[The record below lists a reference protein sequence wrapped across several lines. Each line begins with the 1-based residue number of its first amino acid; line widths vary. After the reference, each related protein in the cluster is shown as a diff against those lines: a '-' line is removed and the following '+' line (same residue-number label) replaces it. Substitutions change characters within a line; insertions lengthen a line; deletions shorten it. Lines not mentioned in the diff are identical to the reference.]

1 MNKSMK
7 QNKKITFI
15 FIIVLSLILLSLYY
29 SKFSKN
35 KFNKNLL
42 LFTILLFV
50 YALVEHCKSNKV
62 EKFNNPQIDKID
74 ISTIDLNKSS
84 KKFYDKRDIP
94 YSDKH
99 EIRIL
104 GHITEEN
111 DNNLSNELY
120 NISLDGEQ
128 NKMFTEIKDSNLGN
142 LLLSGYDENNEFIKN
157 SLERDFNFD
166 ITEAKHL
173 ERIDK
178 KDLDVVRKDFTY
190 KNIRYN
196 TDSDE
201 VANTFYKKFKG
212 EVNDALSNIGGLF
225 KDQSKS
231 DSGDDDDDNNEDNE
245 EDNDD
250 DNDDDNDEEEN
261 DDDNTST
268 NYDSNREDVLG
279 KDDEETSNNQE
290 SSGEPEA
297 SDQSDSTAASVEET
311 DDDDKDEG
319 IIKNIEDIFVSFY
332 DFIVDIIE
340 NIYNSFVKLLFGDS
354 DEETAAT
361 TDNTDNGTSATE
373 SDENIITSILNSM
386 NDFLQFIGDF
396 LLELLNTIND
406 LVNGFIETLND
417 LVTFGEDDD
426 SDDS

>member
-1 MNKSMK
+1 
-7 QNKKITFI
+7 
-15 FIIVLSLILLSLYY
+15 
-29 SKFSKN
+29 
-35 KFNKNLL
+35 LL

-74 ISTIDLNKSS
+74 IDDISTIDLNKSS

-104 GHITEEN
+104 GRITEEN
-111 DNNLSNELY
+111 DNDLSNGLY

-157 SLERDFNFD
+157 SLERDFDFD

-190 KNIRYN
+190 NNIRYN
-196 TDSDE
+196 TDSDK

-212 EVNDALSNIGGLF
+212 EVNDALSDIGGLF

-250 DNDDDNDEEEN
+250 DNDDN
-261 DDDNTST
+261 NTST

-297 SDQSDSTAASVEET
+297 SDQTDSTTASVEET
-311 DDDDKDEG
+311 DDDKDEG

-340 NIYNSFVKLLFGDS
+340 NIYESFVKLLFGDS
-354 DEETAAT
+354 DEGTAANGT
-361 TDNTDNGTSATE
+361 SANGTSATE

-417 LVTFGEDDD
+417 LVTLGSGSD

>member
-74 ISTIDLNKSS
+74 IDDISTIDLNKSS

-104 GHITEEN
+104 GRITEEN
-111 DNNLSNELY
+111 DNDLSNGLY

-157 SLERDFNFD
+157 SLERDFDFD

-190 KNIRYN
+190 NNIRYN
-196 TDSDE
+196 TDSDN

-212 EVNDALSNIGGLF
+212 EVNDALSDIGGLF
-225 KDQSKS
+225 KD
-231 DSGDDDDDNNEDNE
+231 
-245 EDNDD
+245 
-250 DNDDDNDEEEN
+250 
-261 DDDNTST
+261 
-268 NYDSNREDVLG
+268 
-279 KDDEETSNNQE
+279 
-290 SSGEPEA
+290 
-297 SDQSDSTAASVEET
+297 
-311 DDDDKDEG
+311 
-319 IIKNIEDIFVSFY
+319 
-332 DFIVDIIE
+332 
-340 NIYNSFVKLLFGDS
+340 
-354 DEETAAT
+354 
-361 TDNTDNGTSATE
+361 
-373 SDENIITSILNSM
+373 
-386 NDFLQFIGDF
+386 
-396 LLELLNTIND
+396 
-406 LVNGFIETLND
+406 
-417 LVTFGEDDD
+417 
-426 SDDS
+426 